1 MGEHTKNTIHL
12 VKLCVG
18 VDTLEQLEAWRAK
31 RRRETGEA
39 ETRHVTRMWPKQ
51 EAALLNGGSL
61 YWVIK
66 GVIQARQEVL
76 RLDEV
81 EGGDGI
87 RRCGI
92 VLAPKLIRVAPA
104 VRRPFQGWRYLK
116 PEDAPSDLPQRR
128 EGDPDMPPEL
138 VAKLAEIGIL

>member
-1 MGEHTKNTIHL
+1 
-12 VKLCVG
+12 
-18 VDTLEQLEAWRAK
+18 
-31 RRRETGEA
+31 
-39 ETRHVTRMWPKQ
+39 MWPKQ

-87 RRCGI
+87 RLCGI
-92 VLAPKLIRVAPA
+92 VLAPELVRVAPA

-116 PEDAPSDLPQRR
+116 PEDAPPDLPQRR